1 MDLEHNI
8 LLHLLAALTVV
19 LKLSAPSA
27 QKNELDLEAV
37 METVKNLK
45 QEIEA
50 DEGFMEVTTRRD
62 FDIVE
67 VERGGV
73 RGDVEVIEISCC
85 PVIRCQS
92 VATMFMFPLY
102 TTAPVQDQ
110 LHRAAVQPVPGCGRS
125 LLQGGGGRDARPGQG
140 PSQEAAGLQEDIHRG
155 NTVLH
160 IQT

>member
-1 MDLEHNI
+1 M
-8 LLHLLAALTVV
+8 LAVLTVV
-19 LKLSAPSA
+19 LKLSASSA
-27 QKNELDLEAV
+27 QNNQLDLEAV
-37 METVKNLK
+37 METVRNLK
-45 QEIEA
+45 QENEA
-50 DEGFMEVTTRRD
+50 DERFMEVTTRRD

-73 RGDVEVIEISCC
+73 REDVEVIEVSCC

-110 LHRAAVQPVPGCGRS
+110 LHRAAVPPLPGCAGS
-125 LLQGGGGRDARPGQG
+125 LLQGGGGRGTRPGQGQG
-140 PSQEAAGLQEDIHRG
+140 PSQEAAGLQEGIHRG
-155 NTVLH
+155 NPVLH

>member
-1 MDLEHNI
+1 M
-8 LLHLLAALTVV
+8 
-19 LKLSAPSA
+19 SASSA

-37 METVKNLK
+37 METVKNIK
-45 QEIEA
+45 QVNEA

-73 RGDVEVIEISCC
+73 REDVEVIEISCC

-110 LHRAAVQPVPGCGRS
+110 LHRAAVQPVPGCAGS
-125 LLQGGGGRDARPGQG
+125 ILQGGGGRGARPGQR
-140 PSQEAAGLQEDIHRG
+140 PSQEAAGLQEDSHRG